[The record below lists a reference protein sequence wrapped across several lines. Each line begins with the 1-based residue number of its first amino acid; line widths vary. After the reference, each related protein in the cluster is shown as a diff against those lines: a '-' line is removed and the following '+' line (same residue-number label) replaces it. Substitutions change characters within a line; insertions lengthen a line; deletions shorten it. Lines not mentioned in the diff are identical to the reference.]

1 MEEGV
6 RILLRKQFRGELLE
20 AILKSAIV
28 QEFEPQT
35 EILREG
41 QFVKA
46 VPLVIS
52 GLVKVYTRFNDKELL
67 LYYIQANESC
77 IMSFSSGIR
86 QEASKVFAI
95 TEEPSQLLLLPIS
108 SVMEWIKQ
116 FPEFNDLFFQYYNQR
131 YYELLE
137 SIHQLLFN
145 KMDSRVLDFLRK
157 RQEMAGTPYIK
168 LSHSRIAN
176 ELGTA
181 REVISRVIKRL
192 ETEGALSQTSE
203 GIAVLQ
209 P

>member
-1 MEEGV
+1 MEESV
-6 RILLRKQFRGELLE
+6 QALLRNQFQGELLD
-20 AILKSAIV
+20 AIQKSAIV
-28 QEFEPQT
+28 KEFAPQT

-67 LYYIQANESC
+67 LYYLQANESC

-86 QEASKVFAI
+86 NEASKVFAI
-95 TEEPSQLLLLPIS
+95 TEEPTKLILLPVS
-108 SVMEWIKQ
+108 SVLEWIKQ
-116 FPEFNDLFFQYYNQR
+116 FPTFNDLFYQFYNQR

-145 KMDSRVLDFLRK
+145 KMDTRVLEFLKK
-157 RQEMAGTPYIK
+157 RQELANSPYIK

-181 REVISRVIKRL
+181 REVISRVIKKL
-192 ETEGALSQTSE
+192 ETEGVLSQTAE
-203 GIAVLQ
+203 GIVVL
-209 P
+209 